1 MHMVAYMV
9 HMVAYMDM
17 DMDMAWRLASWT
29 CATLYC
35 QSADERDVSICI
47 LLLGLASIYKIV
59 DTYFISNLVAHGR
72 ADLQLYYSCSYLV
85 VQLCSV
91 NEDCT
96 AVQS

>member
-59 DTYFISNLVAHGR
+59 DTYFISNLVAR
-72 ADLQLYYSCSYLV
+72 ICN
-85 VQLCSV
+85 CT
-91 NEDCT
+91 T
-96 AVQS
+96 AVVTW